1 MEKKKNGNGNGN
13 GRKWTEE
20 EVKILIDTN
29 EKLHETETLKDIF
42 KVIVDKLKEK
52 GFERTEISVKL
63 KYRDLKDNRGYTNG
77 DGKKK
82 TWSDKEVDKLK
93 KFLKEGRSRKEI
105 YKHFLNMTPLRSSE
119 SVRNKIRHLDQEFVK
134 PLIEQTKAH
143 DKKLEEKRKFEE
155 EILDLLSGEEGGKKP
170 KKPKKPKTKLKL

>member
-1 MEKKKNGNGNGN
+1 MKKGKNGNGNGN

-29 EKLHETETLKDIF
+29 EKLHETEPLKDIF
-42 KVIVDKLKEK
+42 KDIVKELKKK
-52 GFERTEISVKL
+52 GFHRTDISVKL
-63 KYRDLKDNRGYTNG
+63 KYNDLKNNRGYTNG

-82 TWSDKEVDKLK
+82 TWSDEEVKKLK
-93 KFLKEGRSRKEI
+93 QLLKTGTSLKEI

-134 PLIEQTKAH
+134 ALIEQL
-143 DKKLEEKRKFEE
+143 DEYDEFEQD
-155 EILDLLSGEEGGKKP
+155 IIRLLIGEEGGKKP
-170 KKPKKPKTKLKL
+170 KKPRTKLKL